1 MAHEMPGKPIRTIL
15 LVDDH
20 EMVLRALHN
29 YLEKR
34 GYNVLEAHD
43 GEEALLLAECFP
55 AMIHVLVTDLV
66 MVRMNGRELAR
77 RLLPLRPE
85 MQVIMMSGFP
95 DEIMAQQGLTPLVPI
110 LQKPFPPKRLWIA
123 IEDVLANPQ
132 SERTVA
138 SLVQLPPSGHSPEPL
153 ARSSSG

>member
-1 MAHEMPGKPIRTIL
+1 MLMAQEMPDKPIQTIL

-20 EMVLRALHN
+20 ELVLRALHT

-34 GYNVLEAHD
+34 GYNVLEAQD

-66 MVRMNGRELAR
+66 MARMNGRELAR
-77 RLLPLRPE
+77 QLMVLRPE
-85 MQVIMMSGFP
+85 MQVIIMSGFP
-95 DEIMAQQGLTPLVPI
+95 DEIMAQQELTPQIPI
-110 LQKPFPPKRLWIA
+110 LAKPFAPKRLLTA

-132 SERTVA
+132 SERTVVGLA
-138 SLVQLPPSGHSPEPL
+138 EPVQLAPMRPVNGL
-153 ARSSSG
+153 

>member
-1 MAHEMPGKPIRTIL
+1 MANDMPSKPICTVL

-34 GYNVLEAHD
+34 GYNLLEARD
-43 GEEALLLAECFP
+43 GDEALLIAECYP
-55 AMIHVLVTDLV
+55 AVIHVLVTDLV
-66 MVRMNGRELAR
+66 MARVNGRELVR

-95 DEIMAQQGLTPLVPI
+95 DEVMAQHGLTPLVPI
-110 LQKPFPPKRLWIA
+110 LRKPFLPKRLLRT
-123 IEDVLANPQ
+123 IEEVLANPQ
-132 SERTVA
+132 SERTIA
-138 SLVQLPPSGHSPEPL
+138 SLVQPLPSSPAAPN
-153 ARSSSG
+153 ANSAGI

>member
-1 MAHEMPGKPIRTIL
+1 MATTTQLPSKPIRTVL

-34 GYNVLEAHD
+34 GYNLLEAHD
-43 GEEALLLAECFP
+43 GEEALLIAECYP
-55 AMIHVLVTDLV
+55 ATIHVLVTDLV
-66 MVRMNGRELAR
+66 MARVNGRELAR

-85 MQVIMMSGFP
+85 MQVIIMSGFP
-95 DEIMAQQGLTPLVPI
+95 DEIMAQHGLTPRVPI
-110 LQKPFPPKRLWIA
+110 LQKPFAPKLLLKA

-132 SERTVA
+132 SESTVA
-138 SLVQLPPSGHSPEPL
+138 SLVEPVPGSKPSADTAVG
-153 ARSSSG
+153 